1 MKNLGAAAVAASLAF
16 SAGGWNADAAEIVK
30 TENVGVNLD
39 GRLQVLGHLERVESE
54 FRDQNRAFMFLRQAR
69 VGASGYVEGLQYRVL
84 LGFAGE
90 DEAKAPSPGVS
101 LGLLDMYVDVPLG
114 GAGNLRVG
122 QFKTPYGLER
132 MTDSGSILFADRSI
146 ANGALRIGRDMG
158 AAYHA
163 RFGNFVGAVGLFT
176 GGGRDVPERYLPQ
189 VLGVPLVMARVGIDN
204 GLYEN
209 AFAEPTAAPAPGMRY
224 SVGLSGA
231 YTKDTQIGHSTVMN
245 VRLGERSLLM
255 NPNWNP
261 LLGQTPTERG
271 QVWQAALDGAV
282 RVPVGPG
289 VVTGEAELQYGEY
302 GNAYGNIEIAS
313 GRAQVGYN
321 QGIVD
326 AALRY
331 AVVRP
336 DADMAVAG
344 VSIAGGQPY
353 HEVTPGV
360 SIQLFNPGTRLVLDL
375 PVLLQAPVI
384 TEPGIGAYVLS
395 SQPDQTSYL
404 KNGGTVDRM
413 NVVQARAMFQA
424 AF

>member
-1 MKNLGAAAVAASLAF
+1 LK
-16 SAGGWNADAAEIVK
+16 
-30 TENVGVNLD
+30 
-39 GRLQVLGHLERVESE
+39 
-54 FRDQNRAFMFLRQAR
+54 
-69 VGASGYVEGLQYRVL
+69 YRVL

-114 GAGNLRVG
+114 AAGNLRVG
-122 QFKTPYGLER
+122 QFRTPYGLER
-132 MTDSGSILFADRSI
+132 LTDSGSILFADRSI

-158 AAYHA
+158 LAYHA
-163 RFGNFVGAVGLFT
+163 RFGNFVGAAGLFT

-189 VLGVPLVMARVGIDN
+189 VLGIPLVMARVGIDN

-209 AFAEPTAAPAPGMRY
+209 AFAEPSANPAEGVRY

-231 YTKDTQIGHSTVMN
+231 YSKDTQIGHSTVMN
-245 VRLGERSLLM
+245 VRLGEKSLLM
-255 NPNWNP
+255 NTNWNP
-261 LLGQTPTERG
+261 LLAQQPMDPGS
-271 QVWQAALDGAV
+271 VWQAALDGAV

-289 VVTGEAELQYGEY
+289 AVTGEIELQYGNYANSY
-302 GNAYGNIEIAS
+302 GDLEIAT
-313 GRAQVGYN
+313 GRAQVGYS

-326 AALRY
+326 AAVRY

-336 DADMAVAG
+336 DRQMAVG
-344 VSIAGGQPY
+344 GISIAGGKPY
-353 HEVTPGV
+353 HEVTPGL
-360 SIQLFNPGTRLVLDL
+360 SIKLFNPGTRIVLDL
-375 PVLLQAPVI
+375 PILLQAPVI
-384 TEPGIGAYVLS
+384 QEPGIGSYVLS

-404 KNGGTVDRM
+404 SKGGSVSRM

>member
-1 MKNLGAAAVAASLAF
+1 MKKLGAAAVAASLAF

-30 TENVGVNLD
+30 SENVGVNLE
-39 GRLQVLGHLERVESE
+39 GRLQVLGHLERVPDE
-54 FRDQNRAFMFLRQAR
+54 FRESNRAFMFLRQAR
-69 VGASGYVEGLQYRVL
+69 LGASGHVEGVKYKVL

-114 GAGNLRVG
+114 AAGNLRVG

-132 MTDSGSILFADRSI
+132 LADSGSILFTDRSI

-163 RFGNFVGAVGLFT
+163 RFGNFVAAAGLFT

-209 AFAEPTAAPAPGMRY
+209 AFAEPAANLDSGVKY

-231 YTKDTQIGHSTVMN
+231 YTKDSQVGHSSVLN
-245 VRLGERSLLM
+245 VRLGEKSLLI

-261 LLGQTPTERG
+261 LLAQAPFDPGEL
-271 QVWQAALDGAV
+271 WQAALDGSV
-282 RVPVGPG
+282 RIPVGPG
-289 VVTGEAELQYGEY
+289 AVSGEAELQHGEY
-302 GNAYGNIEIAS
+302 DNAYGNIAVS
-313 GRAQVGYN
+313 TARAQVGYS

-326 AALRY
+326 AAIRY

-336 DADMAVAG
+336 DKDMAVG
-344 VSIAGGQPY
+344 GISVAGGKPY

-360 SIQLFNPGTRLVLDL
+360 SIRLFNPGTRLVLDL
-375 PVLLQAPVI
+375 PILLRAPVI
-384 TEPGIGAYVLS
+384 SEPGIGSYVLS

-404 KNGGTVDRM
+404 SKGASVQRM
-413 NVVQARAMFQA
+413 DVVQARAMFQA